1 VFVVGGALV
10 VAAVAGCSA
19 GPDQDAA
26 ASAATAFVSALHAHS
41 GVEACGMLTSEAYSS
56 ASGATDTPCPEAITS
71 IQVKGTKVTAV
82 QVWGDAAQVRLGS
95 DVLFLRHISGR
106 WLISAA
112 GCEPKPEGP
121 YDCSVSS

>member
-1 VFVVGGALV
+1 
-10 VAAVAGCSA
+10 
-19 GPDQDAA
+19 
-26 ASAATAFVSALHAHS
+26 
-41 GVEACGMLTSEAYSS
+41 MLTSQAYAS
-56 ASGATDTPCPEAITS
+56 ASGATDTPCPEAIVS
-71 IQVKGTKVTAV
+71 IEIKGTEVTSV

-95 DVLFLRHISGR
+95 DVLFLRHLSGR